1 MLCYFFQQAFFQGK
15 LKIQGNMGLAMK
27 LREFQNRTKSK
38 LWGERNVINCSS
50 LQKDVIYPER
60 SCDLCIHQSSLTFWS
75 CDSSTV
81 DQLTDLRFHSWG
93 SEGLIVINQAC
104 FCVSLNYLFYFC
116 DFHNTPFPP
125 NLRYLLI
132 YMYWCYRG
140 INVHLCFISVWM
152 WLKRNTSIGSA
163 SAITDI
169 SYTGIFFS

>member
-1 MLCYFFQQAFFQGK
+1 MWFMHPPIITDILIMWLFHCG
-15 LKIQGNMGLAMK
+15 
-27 LREFQNRTKSK
+27 S
-38 LWGERNVINCSS
+38 V
-50 LQKDVIYPER
+50 
-60 SCDLCIHQSSLTFWS
+60 
-75 CDSSTV
+75 
-81 DQLTDLRFHSWG
+81 TDLRFHSWG

-104 FCVSLNYLFYFC
+104 FYVSLNYLFYFC

-152 WLKRNTSIGSA
+152 WLLLIYFGLFKCVNKRNTSIGSA

>member
-1 MLCYFFQQAFFQGK
+1 MWY
-15 LKIQGNMGLAMK
+15 IQ
-27 LREFQNRTKSK
+27 S
-38 LWGERNVINCSS
+38 
-50 LQKDVIYPER
+50 DHVIYA
-60 SCDLCIHQSSLTFWS
+60 
-75 CDSSTV
+75 STNHHWHFDHV
-81 DQLTDLRFHSWG
+81 TLPLWISNWFRFHSWG

-104 FCVSLNYLFYFC
+104 FYVSLNYLFYFC

-152 WLKRNTSIGSA
+152 WLLLIYFGLFKCEIKRNTSIGSA